1 MPQTAG
7 FTAVEFLKGSSQCI
21 RAGSLL
27 LHYGHLWGLSLVF
40 LLSVMTERSG
50 TLHSHIMKGIKGL
63 CDEFL
68 SRQLEMD

>member
-1 MPQTAG
+1 M
-7 FTAVEFLKGSSQCI
+7 

-27 LHYGHLWGLSLVF
+27 LHYDNLWGLSLVF

-50 TLHSHIMKGIKGL
+50 TLHNHILEGMKGV
-63 CDEFL
+63 CDDFL